1 MGANRADPV
10 RGRPT
15 EAVAT
20 TLPIN
25 RAQPDNAN
33 QRNNAPSAFHTA
45 PAASPAVRL
54 PADEFGNIQ
63 RTLSQVA
70 NTTGAAPNPAP
81 ALNTP
86 GRRSNSGGANPPAAP
101 TPQQDEVRRT
111 PSATTAKPVVD
122 PYQSAEDE
130 KVQLFVKA
138 RERAAKVQGV
148 AATPVNLLT
157 ISQFVWETHLFLR
170 LV

>member
-10 RGRPT
+10 RGRPS

-33 QRNNAPSAFHTA
+33 QRNNAPSAFNTA
-45 PAASPAVRL
+45 PAAVRL

-63 RTLSQVA
+63 RTLSQGT
-70 NTTGAAPNPAP
+70 TTGAAPNPAP